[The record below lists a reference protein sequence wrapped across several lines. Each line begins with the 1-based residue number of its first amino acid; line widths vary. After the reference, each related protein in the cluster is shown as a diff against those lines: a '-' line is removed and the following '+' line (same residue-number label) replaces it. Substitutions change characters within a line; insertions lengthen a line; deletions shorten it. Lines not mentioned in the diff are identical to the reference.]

1 MTMQWWDI
9 APLGWENILVCLVC
23 GTLVGLERQLRGKPV
38 GIRTSSL
45 IVLGTYCFLAIGAA
59 VSPQGADQAR
69 VLGQLITGVGFLGAG
84 VMMTRDGQVLGVTS
98 AAAIWMLAALGALIG
113 MDMLHQA
120 LLLTVVTL
128 SILVGVDYLEASFK
142 SLRRGVHNRLEHWR
156 HGAEPSVS
164 SRRDDLGSAL
174 VDLQSGENLAIG
186 GSSVTVDL
194 PPLTGRFLLVR

>member
-1 MTMQWWDI
+1 MMTTDWWDI

-45 IVLGTYCFLAIGAA
+45 IILGTYCFLAIGAA
-59 VSPQGADQAR
+59 LSPQSADQAR
-69 VLGQLITGVGFLGAG
+69 VLGQLITGIGFLGAG

-98 AAAIWMLAALGALIG
+98 AATVWMLAALGALIG
-113 MDMLHQA
+113 MQMLHQA
-120 LLLTVVTL
+120 LLLTGVTL

-164 SRRDDLGSAL
+164 SRRDDLGS
-174 VDLQSGENLAIG
+174 GIEK
-186 GSSVTVDL
+186 
-194 PPLTGRFLLVR
+194 